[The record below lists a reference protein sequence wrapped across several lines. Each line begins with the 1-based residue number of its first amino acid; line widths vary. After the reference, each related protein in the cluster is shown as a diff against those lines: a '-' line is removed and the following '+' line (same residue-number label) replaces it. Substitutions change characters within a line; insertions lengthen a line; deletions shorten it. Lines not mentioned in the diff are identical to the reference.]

1 MPKRFKYY
9 FSSQIIKDNKT
20 GQRYYGNK
28 PLAELLNELYEDN
41 QMLDRLVEKRDGWN
55 NLAHERIF
63 ELEIENERLKKEL
76 HLMHMRTM
84 FSTVQSFK
92 GDVSKRYKY
101 SEKTDTIYDTA
112 NNYGQYDK
120 VLDKKEIV
128 MLLNEYETV
137 LNELKG
143 NVE

>member
-63 ELEIENERLKKEL
+63 ELEIENKRLKAQLKDY
-76 HLMHMRTM
+76 HNAFDCSQCRYQNYDW
-84 FSTVQSFK
+84 FDD
-92 GDVSKRYKY
+92 GDEFEVC
-101 SEKTDTIYDTA
+101 D
-112 NNYGQYDK
+112 
-120 VLDKKEIV
+120 
-128 MLLNEYETV
+128 
-137 LNELKG
+137 KG
-143 NVE
+143 NNEAQMEYHSCKDWEEL